1 MFQATYPKE
10 LRRGSQAG
18 LAQSRKPCLAV
29 CRQSVV
35 RNHVCER
42 GEGHEGEEKTD
53 YDARAER
60 KERVGYSL
68 ARSILPN
75 DRHVADDV
83 RMKSAG
89 RCRGAVG

>member
-1 MFQATYPKE
+1 MSGQ
-10 LRRGSQAG
+10 
-18 LAQSRKPCLAV
+18 
-29 CRQSVV
+29 
-35 RNHVCER
+35 
-42 GEGHEGEEKTD
+42 GEGHEAEEKTD